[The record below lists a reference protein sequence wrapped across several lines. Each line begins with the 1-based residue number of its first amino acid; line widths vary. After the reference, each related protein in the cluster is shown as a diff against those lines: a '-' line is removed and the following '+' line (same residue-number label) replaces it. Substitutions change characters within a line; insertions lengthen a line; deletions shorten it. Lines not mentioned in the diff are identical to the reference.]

1 MSDKD
6 TLIEFPCDFPIKA
19 IGKNHVQFVDD
30 VRASAKKYY
39 PDIQDNAIQSQIS
52 SNGNFISVTLT
63 VYAEDKATLDKLYT
77 ELSQLK
83 DVKMVL

>member
-1 MSDKD
+1 MSDKE

-30 VRASAKKYY
+30 VVSSAKKYY
-39 PDIQDNAIQSQIS
+39 PDIRDDAIQTQIS
-52 SNGNFISVTLT
+52 GNGNYISVTLT
-63 VYAEDKATLDKLYT
+63 VYAEDKTTLDKLYT